1 MRLYVA
7 YVGGEPAAVSELFLG
22 GGVAGVHMVATAEA
36 FRRRG
41 LGMALTWTALEEG
54 RRRGM
59 KTGALQASAQGQPL
73 YERLGF
79 EPCGRFVEYAID

>member
-1 MRLYVA
+1 
-7 YVGGEPAAVSELFLG
+7 
-22 GGVAGVHMVATAEA
+22 MVATLDR

-54 RRRGM
+54 RRAGM
-59 KTGALQASAQGQPL
+59 ATGVLQASEEGQPV

-79 EPCGRFVEYAID
+79 EPCGRFVEYTF